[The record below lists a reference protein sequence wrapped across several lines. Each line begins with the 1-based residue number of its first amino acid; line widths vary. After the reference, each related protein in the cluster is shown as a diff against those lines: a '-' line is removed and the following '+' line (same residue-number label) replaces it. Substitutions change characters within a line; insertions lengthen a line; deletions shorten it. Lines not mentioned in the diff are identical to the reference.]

1 MAVSESDERDSL
13 FHEVKAARN
22 QSLFREVNERIKEV
36 GEQSAS
42 IADNEQAICE
52 CANDKC
58 SERISVNVEEY
69 QHVRERPTWFLVAA
83 SEEHYFPEV
92 ERVIESNER
101 YWIVEK
107 LDGAAVVAAKLDP
120 RQRQGSP

>member
-1 MAVSESDERDSL
+1 MSRST
-13 FHEVKAARN
+13 
-22 QSLFREVNERIKEV
+22 
-36 GEQSAS
+36 
-42 IADNEQAICE
+42 
-52 CANDKC
+52 
-58 SERISVNVEEY
+58 
-69 QHVRERPTWFLVAA
+69 ERPTWFLVAA